1 MYRRTKL
8 LAAFIRAVAAIL
20 TVSVAAAGV
29 PAAAQEAGSAAPSAL
44 RQSIDRAVDASASAQ
59 TRAALSDAERADVA
73 QRARRLQTDP
83 VAGQASGGGAGRT
96 IMTVLGLAA
105 SAWSTWYMVQWMK
118 KQQEKEQTGIRR

>member
-8 LAAFIRAVAAIL
+8 LAAFIRAMAAIL

-29 PAAAQEAGSAAPSAL
+29 PAAAQEASAAPSAL

-59 TRAALSDAERADVA
+59 TRAALSEAERADVA

-83 VAGQASGGGAGRT
+83 VTGQASGGGAGRT

-105 SAWSTWYMVQWMK
+105 SAWSAWYMVQWMK
-118 KQQEKEQTGIRR
+118 KQQEKEQTGFRR